1 MAGGVRKMKRI
12 WGAIKKDTVL
22 MIAWILAIFSCFFVK
37 PSLSYLGYIDYTTL
51 VLLFCLMVIV
61 NGLQNIKLFEQIAI
75 FFLKKIKTTQQ
86 LDLILM
92 SLCFF
97 FSMLITN
104 DVALITFV
112 PLTIVVL
119 KILKKE
125 ERVIHIVVLQ
135 TLAANLGS
143 MCTPIGNPQNLFL
156 YTYFHMSLSDFLL
169 TILPFVFIS
178 FLLLSGQIL
187 FQRNHQIQSPKIY
200 QKYDTDITYLSI
212 YLVLFVLCLCSV
224 LHLFSI
230 FYLLP
235 VIIIVCGFIDKKTII
250 KVDYLLLL
258 TFVGFFI
265 FIGNLKNMEII
276 AQFLNQIVN
285 GYEIAISVICSQ
297 VFSNV
302 PTTILLSG
310 FTDHIHDLLIGVNI
324 GGLGTLIA
332 SMASLISYKYIARI
346 YPDYKSQYFISFTKS
361 NILYLIILCLFALI
375 MKVIL

>member
-1 MAGGVRKMKRI
+1 MISMKKI
-12 WGAIKKDTVL
+12 WNIVKRDTVL
-22 MIAWILAIFSCFFVK
+22 MIAWILAIISCFFVK

-51 VLLFCLMVIV
+51 ALLFCLMAIV

-75 FFLKKIKTTQQ
+75 FFLKKIKTTHQ
-86 LDLILM
+86 LDLILT

-97 FSMLITN
+97 FSMFITN

-119 KILKKE
+119 KILNKE

-156 YTYFHMSLSDFLL
+156 YTYFNMNLSNFFL
-169 TILPFVFIS
+169 TILPYVGIS
-178 FLLLSGQIL
+178 FVLILGHIL
-187 FQRNHQIQSPKIY
+187 FKHNRMIESPKIY
-200 QKYDTDITYLSI
+200 QKEDTNITYLWV
-212 YLVLFVLCLCSV
+212 YLFLFALCLLSV
-224 LHLFSI
+224 LHFFEI
-230 FYLLP
+230 YYLLP
-235 VIIIVCGFIDKKTII
+235 IICLVCGFMDRKAIL

-265 FIGNLKNMEII
+265 FIGNLKNIDLI

-285 GYEIAISVICSQ
+285 GYELVISVICSQ
-297 VFSNV
+297 IFSNV
-302 PTTILLSG
+302 PTSILLSG
-310 FTDHIHDLLIGVNI
+310 FSKNAHDLLIGVNI

-332 SMASLISYKYIARI
+332 SMASLISYKYIARV
-346 YPDYKSQYFISFTKS
+346 YPNYKSKYFLSFTKY
-361 NILYLIILCLFALI
+361 NLIYLFVLVSCAALLHI
-375 MKVIL
+375 VI

>member
-1 MAGGVRKMKRI
+1 MNKTWTIIKR
-12 WGAIKKDTVL
+12 DPVF
-22 MIAWILAIFSCFFVK
+22 MIAWILAIVSCFFVK

-51 VLLFCLMVIV
+51 ALLFCLMVIV
-61 NGLQNIKLFEQIAI
+61 NGLQNIKLFEKVAI
-75 FFLKKIKTTQQ
+75 FFLKKIKTTRQ
-86 LDLILM
+86 LDFILM
-92 SLCFF
+92 ILCFF
-97 FSMLITN
+97 FSMFITN

-119 KILKKE
+119 KILNKE
-125 ERVIHIVVLQ
+125 QRVIHIVVLQ

-156 YTYFHMSLSDFLL
+156 YTFFDMTLSHFLVV
-169 TILPFVFIS
+169 IVPFVILS
-178 FLLLSGQIL
+178 FLLLLAHIFIKPDQKIKSPRIYQDYDIDVIYLWIYIIL
-187 FQRNHQIQSPKIY
+187 FI
-200 QKYDTDITYLSI
+200 
-212 YLVLFVLCLCSV
+212 LCLLSV

-235 VIIIVCGFIDKKTII
+235 VIFIICYFLDKKAII
-250 KVDYLLLL
+250 KVDYFLLL

-265 FIGNLKNMEII
+265 FIGNLKNIDAI
-276 AQFLNQIVN
+276 AQLLNQIVN
-285 GYEIAISVICSQ
+285 GYEVVISVICSQ

-310 FTDHIHDLLIGVNI
+310 FTDHIDDLLIGVNI

-346 YPDYKSQYFISFTKS
+346 YPDYKSKYFLAFTKS
-361 NILYLIILCLFALI
+361 NLIYLMILGVFAFICL
-375 MKVIL
+375 

>member
-1 MAGGVRKMKRI
+1 MKKI
-12 WGAIKKDTVL
+12 WNIVKRDTVL
-22 MIAWILAIFSCFFVK
+22 MIAWILAIISCFFVK

-51 VLLFCLMVIV
+51 ALLFCLMAIV

-75 FFLKKIKTTQQ
+75 FFLKKIKTTHQ
-86 LDLILM
+86 LDLILT

-97 FSMLITN
+97 FSMFITN

-119 KILKKE
+119 KILNKE

-156 YTYFHMSLSDFLL
+156 YTYFNMNLSNFFL
-169 TILPFVFIS
+169 TILPYVGIS
-178 FLLLSGQIL
+178 FVLILGHIL
-187 FQRNHQIQSPKIY
+187 FKRNRMIESPKIY
-200 QKYDTDITYLSI
+200 QKEDTNITYLWV
-212 YLVLFVLCLCSV
+212 YLFLFALCLLSV
-224 LHLFSI
+224 LHFFEI
-230 FYLLP
+230 YYLLP
-235 VIIIVCGFIDKKTII
+235 IICLVCGFMDRKAIL

-265 FIGNLKNMEII
+265 FIGNLKNIDLI

-285 GYEIAISVICSQ
+285 GYELVISVICSQ
-297 VFSNV
+297 IFSNV
-302 PTTILLSG
+302 PTSILLSG
-310 FTDHIHDLLIGVNI
+310 FTTNVHDLLIGVNI

-332 SMASLISYKYIARI
+332 SMASLISYKYIARV
-346 YPDYKSQYFISFTKS
+346 YPNYKSKYFLSFTKY
-361 NILYLIILCLFALI
+361 NLIYLFVLASYAALLHI
-375 MKVIL
+375 VI

>member
-1 MAGGVRKMKRI
+1 MKRI

-61 NGLQNIKLFEQIAI
+61 NGLQKIKLFEQIAI